1 MTCIH
6 WRKNHFVTS
15 PECTTGIKFQ
25 VFRNTFHFRCDKVSV
40 PVSFVKALENVN
52 LNIEVFGEE
61 KKNHLIFHLL
71 HAACKHLLPALGSCE
86 IPVRMVRPFKY
97 TMCMCICPS
106 NVKCII
112 SISTCTIGWTVIL
125 CTSCCAGSCTKL
137 EAMKLNP
144 LKRLWALAL
153 GGTPGESVEGRK
165 WPHDPYKRS
174 ERNSTAPATEK
185 VAPSRQQQILLSSQT
200 CWREFT
206 SISMAW
212 KTEYR
217 LSSWKYVQIYFLVW
231 KLPV

>member
-6 WRKNHFVTS
+6 WRKNHFVTC
-15 PECTTGIKFQ
+15 PECTTGITFQ

-40 PVSFVKALENVN
+40 PVSFVKALENMN
-52 LNIEVFGEE
+52 LKIEVLAGGGQGE
-61 KKNHLIFHLL
+61 ISFSASYML
-71 HAACKHLLPALGSCE
+71 HVNTSLPALGSCE

-106 NVKCII
+106 NVKRII

-153 GGTPGESVEGRK
+153 GGTPGESVEERK
-165 WPHDPYKRS
+165 WPHDPHKRS
-174 ERNSTAPATEK
+174 ERNTRAPATEK
-185 VAPSRQQQILLSSQT
+185 VTPSRQQ
-200 CWREFT
+200 
-206 SISMAW
+206 
-212 KTEYR
+212 
-217 LSSWKYVQIYFLVW
+217 
-231 KLPV
+231 